1 MSKRCAALDRWR
13 RRTRKNR
20 LAMPAPEAPL
30 DWRKARA
37 EPALPGRAE
46 NYRWWMDAD
55 WILVHDPH
63 QARHV
68 LGRSESPG
76 ILLRSLCDVSAH
88 LADWRHVEVVERD
101 MPECLACRGSV
112 TAAERRGHRGKR
124 VNF

>member
-55 WILVHDPH
+55 WILVHDPR

-68 LGRSESPG
+68 LGRSESQGSFCGASATCRHIWLTSGTRRLPSATC
-76 ILLRSLCDVSAH
+76 RSAS
-88 LADWRHVEVVERD
+88 RVVVR
-101 MPECLACRGSV
+101 
-112 TAAERRGHRGKR
+112 
-124 VNF
+124 